1 MKRAAHLT
9 SIAIQLVAV
18 LGLSRPLVAGGLS
31 TPLGEVVIE
40 NLQVGKS
47 YDLKALANLNL
58 VVTNTSEFA
67 VDLKMEILR
76 PDDGELKLGALPIP
90 DIAWAKV
97 SDNSFTLP
105 PGDKAT
111 SNIMLSIPDD
121 DQYLGKKYQ
130 VMVWS
135 HTVGESGGGMFM
147 AYGLKSRIIF
157 TTQDQRASGTEN
169 VGASVASATPAIAPE
184 EIFVNKVALG
194 SVYDVQKESGSV
206 LTITN
211 PSKEGQAFKLQSQTV
226 SQSSAT
232 LTDGYQ
238 DAPDPSY
245 LSFSE
250 SEVLVP
256 PSGTKS
262 VRMFVNFPEKPE
274 YRGKRYM
281 FIIHV
286 LSGNEV
292 VTSGAYS
299 RLYMTTR

>member
-1 MKRAAHLT
+1 L
-9 SIAIQLVAV
+9 
-18 LGLSRPLVAGGLS
+18 
-31 TPLGEVVIE
+31 
-40 NLQVGKS
+40 
-47 YDLKALANLNL
+47 
-58 VVTNTSEFA
+58 
-67 VDLKMEILR
+67 
-76 PDDGELKLGALPIP
+76 
-90 DIAWAKV
+90 
-97 SDNSFTLP
+97 
-105 PGDKAT
+105 
-111 SNIMLSIPDD
+111 LSIPDD

-130 VMVWS
+130 VMIWS
-135 HTVGESGGGMFM
+135 HTVGGSGGGMFM

-157 TTQDQRASGTEN
+157 TTQDQRAGGTDK
-169 VGASVASATPAIAPE
+169 VDGSVASATPAVAPQ
-184 EIFVNKVALG
+184 EIFLNQVALG
-194 SVYDVQKESGSV
+194 SVCDVQKESGSV

-211 PSKEGQAFKLQSQTV
+211 PSSEGRAFKLQSQTV
-226 SQSSAT
+226 SQSSAS

-250 SEVLVP
+250 NEVVVP

-262 VRMFVNFPEKPE
+262 VKMFVNFPQKPE
-274 YRGKRYM
+274 YSGKHYM